1 MSSKGTA
8 IQRFIVCDNEV
19 KMMRLKNLVNN
30 DRTKQKRL
38 AKYILEEQVDL
49 STELSTEESFDD
61 KENKGAMESHWKCA
75 AL

>member
-8 IQRFIVCDNEV
+8 IPRFVVSDNEV
-19 KMMRLKNLVNN
+19 KLMRLKSLVTN

-38 AKYILEEQVDL
+38 AKYILEEQGDL

-61 KENKGAMESHWKCA
+61 KDTKGTTDSH
-75 AL
+75 